1 MLAPQALD
9 DIFILASS
17 LYVSFYWY
25 ERCALPDLMIMK
37 IAVELAQVYEVLSM
51 SSEASSLSKR
61 VPYGALAHFNF
72 PICKNEVSYFVH
84 GS

>member
-1 MLAPQALD
+1 
-9 DIFILASS
+9 
-17 LYVSFYWY
+17 
-25 ERCALPDLMIMK
+25 MIIKM
-37 IAVELAQVYEVLSM
+37 AVALAQVYEVLSM